1 MKLIT
6 SKNWSQE
13 RLQALLN
20 SFYEIIEAAEVVGD
34 ESIEI
39 DFVTDLCLTSFDE
52 TFTEVGEWN
61 EIPPTHTLT
70 LDFVRKTARV
80 KKKA

>member
-6 SKNWSQE
+6 SKNWSQK
-13 RLQALLN
+13 RLQLLLD
-20 SFYEIIEAAEVVGD
+20 SFREIIEAAEVVGD

-39 DFVTDLCLTSFDE
+39 DFVKDLSLKDLNE
-52 TFTEVGEWN
+52 TFTETGEWN